1 VNWLEV
7 GVLFALGLAVV
18 DGFLIALLARTP
30 GDDPRSGTRHGLP
43 LGAALPAFMA
53 QALDG
58 SAVSHDHARGRLLL
72 FLGSACHAC
81 DPLVSEL
88 AAAESRDRA
97 LLLIV
102 VVDPIP
108 SASESIL
115 ESLAFMPPA
124 RVVHDPARTIADRVA
139 MPGLPFV
146 YAVDT
151 GGRIR
156 AKHGVPSLERLR
168 SLARFAG
175 V

>member
-1 VNWLEV
+1 VIGLEI

-18 DGFLIALLARTP
+18 DGFLIALLARIP
-30 GDDPRSGTRHGLP
+30 ADDARIGTRLGLP
-43 LGAALPAFMA
+43 LGVALPPFVA

-58 SAVSHDHARGRLLL
+58 SSVSHEQARGRLLL
-72 FLGSACHAC
+72 FLGSACSAC
-81 DPLVSEL
+81 DPLVNEL

-108 SASESIL
+108 SARESIL

-124 RVVHDPARTIADRVA
+124 SVIHDPARTIAVRMA
-139 MPGLPFV
+139 MPGSPFV

-156 AKHGVPSLERLR
+156 AKHAVESLERLR
-168 SLARFAG
+168 SLERFAA
-175 V
+175 